1 MSVWVAVLVAGL
13 GSYSL
18 RVLPFLAGDRVHLS
32 ERAQS
37 GLRHAGMGAIT
48 SLLVLGVVG
57 LLRPG
62 SGLHAVPVVIAI
74 IAATVS
80 ALLGRSM
87 LMTVLIGAAAFAL
100 ASLLAGPVVQGLLGR

>member
-1 MSVWVAVLVAGL
+1 MSVWVAVVVAGL

-18 RVLPFLAGDRVHLS
+18 RVLPFLAGARVHLS

-48 SLLVLGVVG
+48 ALLVLAVVG
-57 LLRPG
+57 VLRPG
-62 SGLHAVPVVIAI
+62 SGLHVVPVLVAI

-80 ALLGRSM
+80 ALLRRSM
-87 LMTVLIGAAAFAL
+87 LMTVFIGAAVFTV
-100 ASLLAGPVVQGLLGR
+100 ASLSAGLLGG

>member
-1 MSVWVAVLVAGL
+1 
-13 GSYSL
+13 
-18 RVLPFLAGDRVHLS
+18 
-32 ERAQS
+32 
-37 GLRHAGMGAIT
+37 MGAIT

-62 SGLHAVPVVIAI
+62 SGLQAVPVVVAI